1 MLDNKN
7 FYNNFLKIAAIHH
20 IQKGL
25 IYVSIPFK
33 GIFNFSNEYG
43 GEKKQNSIIRENI
56 YRKFIPF
63 TYLLFGD
70 YMGKLTIFCELT

>member
-43 GEKKQNSIIRENI
+43 GEKKPELNHSRKYISKIHSFYIFIIWG
-56 YRKFIPF
+56 
-63 TYLLFGD
+63 LH
-70 YMGKLTIFCELT
+70 GKIDHFL